1 MSKSNMKSIC
11 AAVAATVAAAA
22 FASVPSSITQYVP
35 QTINYQGYLANPST
49 GAAYTDGIYDLDF
62 RLYRTQSG
70 GTPIWGARYSVYVKD
85 GYFNVMLG
93 ESGTS
98 IPPQPNGSGTTTYTP
113 TYLWKA
119 LWNDTAYSQN
129 YNLWLGVTPRQSA
142 THASI
147 TNPTEIAPRQQLLA
161 APYAFRAQSSYYAD
175 QAYDGFTVPGKLTVS
190 GSVSFPSSYSIGGI
204 SYSSSTLQ
212 LAGVNQTSSNP
223 NFFLYGKNMYIR
235 PYSLLEMKPQAGNIE
250 MTVGNSYS
258 TKISGGTFSVDSP
271 TINLAASSSATLK
284 ATSGSATVKSTG
296 NTYIESD
303 NANIYL
309 NTKTNQYVFGK
320 GKLQMMAPYSS
331 TYLAPIKI
339 KTLSVTIPANSNY
352 GSAIVATAGTSDYTS
367 YVWSVVGFH
376 TTTAS
381 TESLRRCYCEHMNS
395 DGGSYWRVSLSTTT
409 VVGSGGLTYQVQVL
423 GTHKSITDDARTNY

>member
-1 MSKSNMKSIC
+1 MSKSTMKSIC

-62 RLYRTQSG
+62 RLYRTQSSG
-70 GTPIWGARYSVYVKD
+70 SAIWGARYSVYVKD

-113 TYLWKA
+113 SYLWKA

-142 THASI
+142 THSSI

-190 GSVSFPSSYSIGGI
+190 GSVSFPSVYSIGGI
-204 SYSSSTLQ
+204 SYSSVALQ
-212 LAGVNQTSSNP
+212 LAGTSRNSTNP
-223 NFFLYGKNMYIR
+223 DVYDFGKNIYLY
-235 PYSLLEMKPQAGNIE
+235 PYYKVRMAPQAGNVE
-250 MTVGNSYS
+250 MSVGDSYA
-258 TKISGGTFSVDSP
+258 TKIDGGSFAVTNKITSMHSSGT
-271 TINLAASSSATLK
+271 TTLTSSGNMK
-284 ATSGSATVKSTG
+284 VKSNS

-309 NTKTNQYVFGK
+309 NTKTNQYVNGK
-320 GKLQMMAPYSS
+320 GKLQWMAPYAS
-331 TYLAPIKI
+331 TYMPPIKL
-339 KTLSVTIPANSNY
+339 KTLNVTIPANNTY
-352 GSAIVATAGTSDYTS
+352 GSAIIATAGTPDYTS
-367 YVWSVVGFH
+367 YVWCVVGFNS
-376 TTTAS
+376 TSAS
-381 TESLRRCYCEHMNS
+381 SEILRRCYCEHMNS
-395 DGGSYWRVSLSTTT
+395 DGGSYWRVSLSTTSN
-409 VVGSGGLTYQVQVL
+409 VGSNGLTYRVQVL
-423 GTHKSITDDARTNY
+423 GTHKSLTDDTRTSY